1 MDPKV
6 EETQTACVE
15 GVRDRQGGHTQEA
28 CVERVRDRQGGHT
41 QEAYVTRSPQV
52 HDFSPDQLFILP
64 APTSFHPD
72 SVLLFPNAL
81 STL

>member
-6 EETQTACVE
+6 EGTQTAYVE
-15 GVRDRQGGHTQEA
+15 GVRG
-28 CVERVRDRQGGHT
+28 RQGGHT
-41 QEAYVTRSPQV
+41 QEAYVSWSPQV
-52 HDFSPDQLFILP
+52 HDFSLEQLFILP
-64 APTSFHPD
+64 TPTSFHPG

>member
-6 EETQTACVE
+6 EEIQTACVE

-28 CVERVRDRQGGHT
+28 YIPWSPEVR
-41 QEAYVTRSPQV
+41 
-52 HDFSPDQLFILP
+52 DFSPEQLVLLP

-72 SVLLFPNAL
+72 SVMLFPNAL